1 MRLYMEANTP
11 ALCSEQQSRARPG
24 EDNEQDVHPSP
35 LLSPYSS
42 ISVSLTPRKKKDSN

>member
-11 ALCSEQQSRARPG
+11 ALRSEQQSRARSG
-24 EDNEQDVHPSP
+24 EDDKHGVHPSP
-35 LLSPYSS
+35 LLSPFSS